1 VEEVEC
7 IKVVKDKHLDEP
19 KNLKGGGHDTLTV
32 VMEEQTQTTS
42 QQET

>member
-1 VEEVEC
+1 MEEVEC
-7 IKVVKDKHLDEP
+7 IRVVKDKHLEQP
-19 KNLKGGGHDTLTV
+19 KKLRGGGHDTPTM

>member
-7 IKVVKDKHLDEP
+7 IRTIKEKHLEKP
-19 KNLKGGGHDTLTV
+19 KKLRGGGHDTPTV
-32 VMEEQTQTTS
+32 VMEEQTQTIS